1 MYGYPQEEKEENVLE
16 KYGRN
21 IIEDVKKGKIDPVIG
36 RDEEIRSITRV
47 LSRKTKN
54 NPVLIGEPG
63 VGKTA
68 IVEGLALRIVKG
80 DVPSSLKNKTIW
92 ELDMA
97 ALVAGAKYRGE
108 FEERLKNVLNT
119 VAKSNGEIIMFIDE
133 IHTIVGTGRTDG
145 AMDTSNILKP
155 MLARGEIHVIGATT
169 LNEYRKY
176 IEKDGALER
185 RFQKIKV
192 EEPNVIDTITILRG
206 LKERFEIHHGVTIQ
220 DKALISA
227 AVLSNRYITDR
238 FLPDKA
244 IDLIDEAC
252 ATIRVQMDSVPFE
265 LDTLTHKIM
274 RLEIEKQAIRKEK
287 DEISKK
293 RLNDIEQ
300 ELVKLKAKESELTE
314 AWNKEKNLNDDIK
327 SKKKEIEQAKFE
339 LDQAENK
346 YDLERAAI
354 LRHGE
359 IPRLEKE
366 LEELNNVEKNKILS
380 DTVTEDDIAKI
391 IAKWTNIPVSKL
403 VSSEKEKLLKLFD
416 NMKKRVKG
424 QDEALRLVSDAVIKS
439 RSGIK
444 DPNKPI
450 ASFMFLGPTGVGKTE
465 VARTLAYELFDDA
478 RHMVRI
484 DMSEYMEKFSVS
496 RLIGSPPGYVGYEEG
511 GQLTEAVR
519 RNPYSIVLFDEVE
532 KAHPEVLNLLLQI
545 LDDGRITDSNGRTV
559 DFKNTIIIMTSN
571 LGSDHILDGN
581 TDKVM
586 DDVRTYFRP
595 EFINRIDE
603 IIVFN
608 PLSREAINEILD
620 KIIKELEDRLTDIN
634 IHIELTNSAREE
646 LINEGYDINY
656 GARPLKRLVSRII
669 ETDLAKLIISG
680 DIKVGDNILID
691 YKDTFIISKKEDKN
705 N

>member
-1 MYGYPQEEKEENVLE
+1 MYNNYQEEQDENVLE
-16 KYGRN
+16 KYGRD
-21 IIEDVKKGKIDPVIG
+21 ITEAAKRGKIDPVIG

-68 IVEGLALRIVKG
+68 IVEGLALRIIKG
-80 DVPSSLKNKTIW
+80 DVPASLKNKTIW

-108 FEERLKNVLNT
+108 FEERLKKVLNE
-119 VAKSNGEIIMFIDE
+119 VKKSEGDIIMFIDE
-133 IHTIVGTGRTDG
+133 IHMIVGTGRTEG

-169 LNEYRKY
+169 LNEYRQY

-192 EEPNVIDTITILRG
+192 SEPTVEDTITILRG

-227 AVLSNRYITDR
+227 ATLSNRYITDR
-238 FLPDKA
+238 YLPDKA
-244 IDLIDEAC
+244 IDLVDEAC
-252 ATIRVQMDSVPFE
+252 ATIRVQMDSVPE
-265 LDTLTHKIM
+265 NLDNLTHKIM
-274 RLEIEKQAIRKEK
+274 RLQIEREAIKKEK

-293 RLNDIEQ
+293 RREEIDVEV
-300 ELVKLKAKESELTE
+300 EKLQAKEKELTE
-314 AWNKEKNLNDDIK
+314 AWNKEKNLNVDIK
-327 SKKKEIEQAKFE
+327 KKKAEIEEAKFE
-339 LDQAENK
+339 LEKAENK

-366 LEELNNVEKNKILS
+366 LEELNNTEKNKILS
-380 DTVTEDDIAKI
+380 DNVTSDDIAEVI
-391 IAKWTNIPVSKL
+391 SRWTNIPISKL
-403 VSSEKEKLLKLFD
+403 VSSEKEKLLALED
-416 NMKKRVKG
+416 NMKKRVMG
-424 QDEALRLVSDAVIKS
+424 QDKAIKLVSDAILKS
-439 RSGIK
+439 RAGIK
-444 DPNKPI
+444 DPNRPI

-465 VARTLAYELFDDA
+465 IARTLAYELFDDET
-478 RHMVRI
+478 HMIRI

-519 RNPYSIVLFDEVE
+519 RNPYSIVLFDEIE
-532 KAHPEVLNLLLQI
+532 KAHPEVLNLLLQV

-571 LGSDHILDGN
+571 LGSEHILNGDAS
-581 TDKVM
+581 KVM
-586 DDVRTYFRP
+586 DDVRNYFRP

-603 IIVFN
+603 IIVFD
-608 PLSREAINEILD
+608 PLSKEAINSILD
-620 KIIKELEDRLTDIN
+620 KILTEIEGRLSDVHIKIAISDKARHQLIED
-634 IHIELTNSAREE
+634 
-646 LINEGYDINY
+646 GYDVNY
-656 GARPLKRLVSRII
+656 GARPLKRLVSRTIETLLARMII
-669 ETDLAKLIISG
+669 EG
-680 DIKVGDNILID
+680 KVKPKDTVFVD
-691 YKDTFIISKKEDKN
+691 YKNDQYVLQTEDK
-705 N
+705 